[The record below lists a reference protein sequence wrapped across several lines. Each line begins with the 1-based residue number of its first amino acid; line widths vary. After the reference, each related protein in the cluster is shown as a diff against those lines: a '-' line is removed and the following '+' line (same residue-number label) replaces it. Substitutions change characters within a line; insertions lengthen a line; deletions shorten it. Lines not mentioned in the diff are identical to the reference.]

1 MIVFRSFGLPE
12 IIIIL
17 GILALL
23 FGASRLPQMGN
34 SLGRGIREF
43 KNGIM
48 GKSDDEEPKV
58 SESSKSRSETDS
70 GKPLQH

>member
-1 MIVFRSFGLPE
+1 MFRSFGLPE
-12 IIIIL
+12 IVLIL

-48 GKSDDEEPKV
+48 GKSDDEEPQA
-58 SESSKSRSETDS
+58 SESSKSGSQRDS
-70 GKPLQH
+70 GKPLEH

>member
-1 MIVFRSFGLPE
+1 MFRSFGLPE
-12 IIIIL
+12 IMLIL

-48 GKSDDEEPKV
+48 GKSDDEEPEV
-58 SESSKSRSETDS
+58 SKQSKSGAEGGSEQ
-70 GKPLQH
+70 PLQH

>member
-1 MIVFRSFGLPE
+1 MFRSFGLPE
-12 IIIIL
+12 IVIIL

-58 SESSKSRSETDS
+58 TESSKSRSETDS

>member
-1 MIVFRSFGLPE
+1 MFRSFGLPE
-12 IIIIL
+12 IMLIL

-23 FGASRLPQMGN
+23 FGASRVPQMGN

>member
-1 MIVFRSFGLPE
+1 MFRSFGLPE
-12 IIIIL
+12 IILIL

-58 SESSKSRSETDS
+58 SESSKSGSERDS
-70 GKPLQH
+70 GEPLQH

>member
-1 MIVFRSFGLPE
+1 MFRSFGLPE
-12 IIIIL
+12 IVIIL

>member
-1 MIVFRSFGLPE
+1 MFRSFGLPE
-12 IIIIL
+12 IILIL

-58 SESSKSRSETDS
+58 PDSSKSRSETDS

>member
-1 MIVFRSFGLPE
+1 MFRSFGLPE
-12 IIIIL
+12 IVLIL

-58 SESSKSRSETDS
+58 SESSKSGPERDS

>member
-1 MIVFRSFGLPE
+1 MFRSFGLPE

-70 GKPLQH
+70 GEPLQH

>member
-1 MIVFRSFGLPE
+1 MFRSFGLPE
-12 IIIIL
+12 IILIL

>member
-1 MIVFRSFGLPE
+1 MFRSFGLPE

-70 GKPLQH
+70 GKPLEH

>member
-1 MIVFRSFGLPE
+1 MFRSFGLPE
-12 IIIIL
+12 IVLIL

-23 FGASRLPQMGN
+23 FGASRVPQMGN

-58 SESSKSRSETDS
+58 SESSKSRSERDS

>member
-1 MIVFRSFGLPE
+1 MFRSFGLPE